1 MEEKSTAETQ
11 TVVDREV
18 FRKLTR
24 KWRGERSVFNVYKTA
39 QRE

>member
-1 MEEKSTAETQ
+1 MEGKSRAETQ

-18 FRKLTR
+18 FRKLTS